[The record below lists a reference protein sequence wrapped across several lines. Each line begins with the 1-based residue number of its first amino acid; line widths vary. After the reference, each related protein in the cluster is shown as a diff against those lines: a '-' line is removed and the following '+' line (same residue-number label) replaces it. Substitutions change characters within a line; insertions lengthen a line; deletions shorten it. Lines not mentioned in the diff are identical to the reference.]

1 MNWIYGI
8 GIFANNDIR
17 SDNDLT
23 IKQFYNRR
31 KIDFLIFNLELC
43 NSLIEVEQKILLNLP
58 FERSQSQCC
67 KLKTYVWKQKK
78 PFFYMKNGFLSSG
91 R

>member
-1 MNWIYGI
+1 MNWVYGI

-43 NSLIEVEQKILLNLP
+43 NICWPSISFDALCSIKPLREVEQKILLNLS
-58 FERSQSQCC
+58 FGRSQSQCC
-67 KLKTYVWKQKK
+67 KLKTNV
-78 PFFYMKNGFLSSG
+78 
-91 R
+91 

>member
-1 MNWIYGI
+1 MNWAYGI

-31 KIDFLIFNLELC
+31 NFNSCCLHCKSRLSPISWGYC
-43 NSLIEVEQKILLNLP
+43 FVGGNPLLWP
-58 FERSQSQCC
+58 THQ
-67 KLKTYVWKQKK
+67 
-78 PFFYMKNGFLSSG
+78 
-91 R
+91 